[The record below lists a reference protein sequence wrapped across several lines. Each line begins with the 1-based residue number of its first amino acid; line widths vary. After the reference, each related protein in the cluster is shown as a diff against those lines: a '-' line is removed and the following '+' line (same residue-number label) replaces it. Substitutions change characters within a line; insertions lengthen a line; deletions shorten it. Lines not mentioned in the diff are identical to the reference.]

1 MTPNQTASRGRT
13 AGTLRCSS
21 ARGRRA
27 GFTII
32 ELLVTILVIAILIG
46 VLIVAISAA
55 LRQSR
60 RAGEQQT
67 VSGIQVGIG
76 VFQSTFDNRLP
87 PLVYDGEPIALVSHA
102 STPRIPG
109 GPTSGPVER
118 QGASDPVVAT
128 YERIYQDGGTAVL
141 TGRVP
146 PGGGGPGT
154 PLFNAL
160 RDPRYSKFALPIFL
174 TGALGEDVDGR
185 SGSGLRLT
193 YTNRAGWQIGGRSEV
208 REPFYRPSN
217 ESAIV
222 SSYVSVDEYQEHGQA
237 GSGVLPAG
245 AADPSPD
252 RTAYVNGAGVAVRYY
267 RWEPSDPA
275 DLPAQSPT
283 LAYLNIPQILID
295 PRTWTAPSESVPIEL
310 RSARYAV
317 VSAGPNGLFGTEPI
331 EMLRQRLGV
340 GPGVAEDQVR
350 YLAWEDNVVRVGV
363 GR

>member
-1 MTPNQTASRGRT
+1 MSLLEPLMVVVLGGMVGTIVVAMFSARGAIESLQGGASSGDVDPLLTPRDPGGRRGPGTLRRGHAMTPNQTESRGRT

-21 ARGRRA
+21 AERRA

-146 PGGGGPGT
+146 PAAAG
-154 PLFNAL
+154 LA
-160 RDPRYSKFALPIFL
+160 R
-174 TGALGEDVDGR
+174 R
-185 SGSGLRLT
+185 SSMLCVIRVT
-193 YTNRAGWQIGGRSEV
+193 ASSRCRS
-208 REPFYRPSN
+208 S
-217 ESAIV
+217 
-222 SSYVSVDEYQEHGQA
+222 
-237 GSGVLPAG
+237 
-245 AADPSPD
+245 
-252 RTAYVNGAGVAVRYY
+252 
-267 RWEPSDPA
+267 
-275 DLPAQSPT
+275 
-283 LAYLNIPQILID
+283 
-295 PRTWTAPSESVPIEL
+295 
-310 RSARYAV
+310 
-317 VSAGPNGLFGTEPI
+317 
-331 EMLRQRLGV
+331 
-340 GPGVAEDQVR
+340 
-350 YLAWEDNVVRVGV
+350 
-363 GR
+363 